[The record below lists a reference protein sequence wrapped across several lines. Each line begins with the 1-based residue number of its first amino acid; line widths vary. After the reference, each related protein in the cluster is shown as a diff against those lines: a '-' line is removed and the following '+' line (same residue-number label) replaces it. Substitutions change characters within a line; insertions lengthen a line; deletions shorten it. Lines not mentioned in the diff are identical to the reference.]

1 MAFGIGI
8 LAVFAVIEAGWA
20 QAPVSVDT
28 LAAPHAGEFVVPIN
42 KSQILRVDTPYKDL
56 LVGNPEIADV
66 LALTDRS
73 IYVLGK
79 TIGSTSLTIYG
90 SKKEL
95 LAIVD
100 LVVSYDVAGLKAKL
114 HEILPGERIE
124 VRPSES
130 AIIVGGMVSSAEN
143 LAQVLS
149 VANHYAPGHVTNL
162 LKVEGSQQ
170 VMLEVRF
177 AEVQRSVAKDIGV
190 SNVLSYASND
200 FFFFAD
206 TFASVTN
213 TTGAVGP
220 LPLTL
225 TGTSD
230 FADFAAAGTT
240 GRWTIGAIFDF
251 LETKGVVKTLA
262 EPNLVVLSGDTASFL
277 AGGEFPICVQQAGA
291 AAGAITVEFK
301 EFGVGL
307 AFTPTVLGD
316 GLINLSVAP
325 EVSALDPDPTRT
337 VTTECGPISSLVT
350 RRANTTVELRDGQ
363 SLAIAGLI
371 TDDFNDTIIQYPWLG
386 DIPVLGALF
395 RSTEFEKRE
404 TELVVVVTP
413 RLVKPV
419 MAGAIMAPT
428 DTFVPPTEKDL
439 FLYGRLEDPSSGRAP
454 AAVLGAGTGGGIT
467 GSYGHIIK

>member
-1 MAFGIGI
+1 
-8 LAVFAVIEAGWA
+8 L
-20 QAPVSVDT
+20 T
-28 LAAPHAGEFVVPIN
+28 RIN

-79 TIGSTSLTIYG
+79 TIGSTSLTVYS

-190 SNVLSYASND
+190 SQHHRY
-200 FFFFAD
+200 
-206 TFASVTN
+206 
-213 TTGAVGP
+213 
-220 LPLTL
+220 
-225 TGTSD
+225 
-230 FADFAAAGTT
+230 
-240 GRWTIGAIFDF
+240 
-251 LETKGVVKTLA
+251 
-262 EPNLVVLSGDTASFL
+262 
-277 AGGEFPICVQQAGA
+277 
-291 AAGAITVEFK
+291 
-301 EFGVGL
+301 
-307 AFTPTVLGD
+307 
-316 GLINLSVAP
+316 
-325 EVSALDPDPTRT
+325 
-337 VTTECGPISSLVT
+337 
-350 RRANTTVELRDGQ
+350 
-363 SLAIAGLI
+363 
-371 TDDFNDTIIQYPWLG
+371 
-386 DIPVLGALF
+386 
-395 RSTEFEKRE
+395 
-404 TELVVVVTP
+404 
-413 RLVKPV
+413 
-419 MAGAIMAPT
+419 
-428 DTFVPPTEKDL
+428 
-439 FLYGRLEDPSSGRAP
+439 GRAP
-454 AAVLGAGTGGGIT
+454 SPHPDGNFRLRRFRCC
-467 GSYGHIIK
+467 GHHREVDHRRHLRLP